1 MRLSLPIDV
10 EADQAEAVLEHG
22 VLTVRLPKAQES
34 QARSIP
40 VRTSQPIVAQS
51 QPASTAGEPGMYAE
65 QVAPEQTAMAQG
77 AQVRPGLTVQG
88 ADGLSIGH
96 ITQVDPHGNSFEL
109 ERPGGTE
116 YAITVPFSAIQAV
129 SGNAVILTVP
139 ANQIDQQD
147 WMEIGSTGAGT

>member
-1 MRLSLPIDV
+1 
-10 EADQAEAVLEHG
+10 
-22 VLTVRLPKAQES
+22 
-34 QARSIP
+34 
-40 VRTSQPIVAQS
+40 
-51 QPASTAGEPGMYAE
+51 MYAE

-116 YAITVPFSAIQAV
+116 YEIIVPSSAIQAV